1 MFENLFFNQNR
12 GVKKSKYSF
21 SSAMWKKKAN
31 YLSEAGADPRI
42 MKSSAL
48 LKLEHGNKER

>member
-1 MFENLFFNQNR
+1 MKIFFLIKTEESKNQSILLA
-12 GVKKSKYSF
+12 VLCE
-21 SSAMWKKKAN
+21 KKAN
-31 YLSEAGADPRI
+31 YLSDAGADPRI

>member
-1 MFENLFFNQNR
+1 MFENLFFNQNW

-21 SSAMWKKKAN
+21 SSAMWKKKEN
-31 YLSEAGADPRI
+31 YLSDAGADPRI

-48 LKLEHGNKER
+48 LK